1 MRKDLIEQGGA
12 SKADP
17 RRDPSLPPARDRM
30 TTVDE
35 VAAIRGRNWSVA
47 VPASLVS
54 ALAAALVAWAA
65 KPAASL
71 PEADQRAIRECTA
84 AVVRL
89 EQGQRDTQAELRSF
103 RQWAEPS
110 IQLLVMRSGGS
121 APPPPPAH

>member
-1 MRKDLIEQGGA
+1 MRKDLIERGGP

-17 RRDPSLPPARDRM
+17 RRDPSLPPAREPM
-30 TTVDE
+30 STVDE
-35 VAAIRGRNWSVA
+35 IAEIKGRGWRVA

-65 KPAASL
+65 KPAAAL

-84 AVVRL
+84 AVARL
-89 EQGQRDTQAELRSF
+89 EQGQRDAQAELRSF

-121 APPPPPAH
+121 APPPPPGH